1 MRFKSIITHC
11 FVVGTIIGCGN
22 LSKNMNTS
30 SENNPLFCTPQDGA
44 CLIAT
49 PKETNDKAGLDSV
62 HSNSSKKIK
71 LIYFTDP
78 ICSSCWAIE
87 PQLKKLKLEFGEH
100 IVFDYHMGGLL
111 PSWDIYNSGGI
122 SKPSDVA
129 SHWDE
134 VSSYYQM
141 PIVGDVWLQDPL
153 SSSYPPSIAFKAAQL
168 QDEKKAAIFLRI
180 LREKVFVEKK
190 NITKESEIKEAADQS
205 GLVAEKIL
213 EDMKAVALD
222 NFQKDLQLAAKMGVR
237 GFPTIYILGEN
248 GQMELIYGSRPYD
261 TYVQAIQKIFPEI
274 RRNEVTLNDLEV
286 LDNYDSYTQKECAE
300 ILGISFE
307 KAKFILDEWLKKNPI
322 SERIDTR
329 NGSLWR
335 LQRRTI

>member
-248 GQMELIYGSRPYD
+248 GQMELIYGSRPHD

>member
-1 MRFKSIITHC
+1 
-11 FVVGTIIGCGN
+11 
-22 LSKNMNTS
+22 MNTS

>member
-1 MRFKSIITHC
+1 
-11 FVVGTIIGCGN
+11 
-22 LSKNMNTS
+22 MNTS

-44 CLIAT
+44 CLIAN

-122 SKPSDVA
+122 NKPSDVA

-180 LREKVFVEKK
+180 LREKVFLEKK

-213 EDMKAVALD
+213 EDMEAVALE
-222 NFQKDLQLAAKMGVR
+222 NFQKDLQLATKMGVR

-261 TYVQAIQKIFPEI
+261 TYLQAIQKNFPEI
-274 RRNEVTLNDLEV
+274 RRNEVTLNDLEL

-307 KAKFILDEWLKKNPI
+307 KAKFVLDEWLKKNPN

-329 NGSLWR
+329 NGNLWR
-335 LQRRTI
+335 LQRRAN

>member
-1 MRFKSIITHC
+1 
-11 FVVGTIIGCGN
+11 
-22 LSKNMNTS
+22 MNTS

-205 GLVAEKIL
+205 GLIAEKIL
-213 EDMKAVALD
+213 EDMKVVALE
-222 NFQKDLQLAAKMGVR
+222 NFQKDLLLAAKMGVR

-248 GQMELIYGSRPYD
+248 GQMELIYGSRPYN
-261 TYVQAIQKIFPEI
+261 TYVQAIQKSFPEI
-274 RRNEVTLNDLEV
+274 RRNEVTLNDFEV
-286 LDNYDSYTQKECAE
+286 LGNYDSYTQKECAE

-307 KAKFILDEWLKKNPI
+307 KAKFILDEWLKKSPI

-335 LQRRTI
+335 LQRRTN

>member
-1 MRFKSIITHC
+1 
-11 FVVGTIIGCGN
+11 
-22 LSKNMNTS
+22 MNTS

-261 TYVQAIQKIFPEI
+261 TYVQAIQKSFPEI
-274 RRNEVTLNDLEV
+274 RRNEVTLNDFEV
-286 LDNYDSYTQKECAE
+286 LGNYDSYTQKECAE

>member
-1 MRFKSIITHC
+1 
-11 FVVGTIIGCGN
+11 
-22 LSKNMNTS
+22 MNTS

-205 GLVAEKIL
+205 GLIAVKIL
-213 EDMKAVALD
+213 EDMKVVALE

>member
-1 MRFKSIITHC
+1 
-11 FVVGTIIGCGN
+11 
-22 LSKNMNTS
+22 MNTS

-205 GLVAEKIL
+205 GLIAVKIL
-213 EDMKAVALD
+213 EDMKVVALE

-248 GQMELIYGSRPYD
+248 GQMELIYGSHPYN
-261 TYVQAIQKIFPEI
+261 TYVQAIQKSFPEI
-274 RRNEVTLNDLEV
+274 RRNEVTLNDFEV
-286 LDNYDSYTQKECAE
+286 LGNYDSYTQKECAE

>member
-1 MRFKSIITHC
+1 
-11 FVVGTIIGCGN
+11 
-22 LSKNMNTS
+22 MNTS

-44 CLIAT
+44 CMIAT
-49 PKETNDKAGLDSV
+49 PKETNDKAGLDSA

-180 LREKVFVEKK
+180 LREKVLVEKK

-237 GFPTIYILGEN
+237 GFPTIFILGEN

-286 LDNYDSYTQKECAE
+286 LDSYDSYTQKECAE

-322 SERIDTR
+322 GERIDTR

-335 LQRRTI
+335 LQRRAI

>member
-1 MRFKSIITHC
+1 
-11 FVVGTIIGCGN
+11 
-22 LSKNMNTS
+22 MNTS

-248 GQMELIYGSRPYD
+248 GQMELIYGSHPYN
-261 TYVQAIQKIFPEI
+261 TYVQAIQKSFPEI
-274 RRNEVTLNDLEV
+274 RRNEVTLNDFEV
-286 LDNYDSYTQKECAE
+286 LGNYDSYTQKECAE

>member
-1 MRFKSIITHC
+1 
-11 FVVGTIIGCGN
+11 
-22 LSKNMNTS
+22 MNTS

-335 LQRRTI
+335 LQRRTN

>member
-1 MRFKSIITHC
+1 
-11 FVVGTIIGCGN
+11 
-22 LSKNMNTS
+22 MNTS
-30 SENNPLFCTPQDGA
+30 SENNPLFCTPQDGV

-49 PKETNDKAGLDSV
+49 SKETKHEAGLDSE

-100 IVFDYHMGGLL
+100 IIFDYHMGGLL

-190 NITKESEIKEAADQS
+190 NITKETEIKEAADQS
-205 GLVAEKIL
+205 GLIAVKIL
-213 EDMKAVALD
+213 EDMKVVALE

-248 GQMELIYGSRPYD
+248 GQMELIYGSHPYN
-261 TYVQAIQKIFPEI
+261 TYVQAIQKSFPEI
-274 RRNEVTLNDLEV
+274 RRNEVTLNDFEV
-286 LDNYDSYTQKECAE
+286 LGNYDSYTQKECAE

-335 LQRRTI
+335 LQRRTN